1 MIILVNIALAVGL
14 CAVISFIIAVIIYFK
29 EKHEL
34 KKQDKSDDE
43 YNQKMITMCLRSK
56 KTGVCPGACAI
67 CAWNT
72 RKKNGVVE
80 FRKK

>member
-1 MIILVNIALAVGL
+1 MIILINIALAVGL
-14 CAVISFIIAVIIYFK
+14 CAVLSFVIAVIIYFK

-34 KKQDKSDDE
+34 KKQKKRDGE

-56 KTGVCPGACAI
+56 QTGVCPGACAI